1 MMKLKKYTLLIAG
14 IVLLISACGD
24 SETEPLQGK
33 LKREEIEITTKVPGR
48 ILKLRVQEGDLVKK
62 GDTLAV
68 LDIPE
73 VEAKIQQAE
82 GAWLSAQSQY
92 EMAKRGATKEERS
105 QVEAVYQAAKE
116 QFGFVKKTMERMQEM
131 YQDSLISPQQFDEIS
146 AKYKGAKAQYEQ
158 ARAKK
163 EEVMTGVREEKV
175 NMAKGQMKRA
185 QGALNEAN
193 VAYNERYVVA
203 PADMDI
209 QTVALDEGELALAGY
224 TIFSGY
230 RPNAAYLRFT
240 VPESRVGAFKTG
252 RPFTITQPYTKDEFT
267 AKLVSVRQLAAY
279 ANKTS
284 SYPNYA
290 IGESVYELKLIPEV
304 QDEVAG
310 IYANTTVLL
319 KQ

>member
-1 MMKLKKYTLLIAG
+1 MMNWKKH
-14 IVLLISACGD
+14 IVLFVSLTMLITACGD

-48 ILKLRVQEGDLVKK
+48 ILKMMVQEGDVVQK

-73 VEAKIQQAE
+73 VEAKLRQAE

-92 EMAKRGATKEERS
+92 EMAQSGATKEERE
-105 QVEAVYQAAKE
+105 QVEAVFQAAKE
-116 QFGFVKKTMERMQEM
+116 QFEFVQKTMERMHEM
-131 YQDSLISPQQFDEIS
+131 YKDSLISSQQFDEIS
-146 AKYKGAKAQYEQ
+146 AKFKGAKAQYEQ
-158 ARAKK
+158 ARAKRA
-163 EEVMTGVREEKV
+163 EVMSGVRSEKI
-175 NMAKGQMKRA
+175 NMAKGQMERA
-185 QGALNEAN
+185 KGALEEAN
-193 VAYNERYVVA
+193 VAYNERFVVA

-209 QTVALDEGELALAGY
+209 QTVALEEGELALAGY

-230 RPNAAYLRFT
+230 QPNAPYLRFT
-240 VPESRVGAFKTG
+240 VPESRVGSFSTG
-252 RPFTITQPYTKDEFT
+252 QQFTIIQPYTNDEFT

-290 IGESVYELKLIPEV
+290 MGESIYEIKLIPDA
-304 QDEVAG
+304 QDKVAG
-310 IYANTTVLL
+310 IYTNTTVLI